1 MGFAPSSA
9 AMDAFHMSASVSGL
23 CAARAAATTAAT
35 AGSRSSSSSSADGSF
50 FASFGGFAAAAAATC
65 ASWSGNG
72 IGSSPGFSSTVPT
85 HAYRPKTTQLS
96 NQSSRFSLS
105 RLLTLRVKYRVVL
118 LRTMVPSSLSLP
130 RSPYSMYST
139 GFWVSSLASEPIL
152 PSLMCASCPGN
163 IVMYRDFLTLDR
175 LWTSLQSLL
184 RRSLEGTSS
193 RMDEGRTRESCRPS
207 TAASKISRLRL
218 A

>member
-1 MGFAPSSA
+1 M
-9 AMDAFHMSASVSGL
+9 
-23 CAARAAATTAAT
+23 R
-35 AGSRSSSSSSADGSF
+35 GSRGGDDGGDGGIEVLILSSADGPF
-50 FASFGGFAAAAAATC
+50 RVRRGVRGCRRRDVRELFGKRHRFLAR
-65 ASWSGNG
+65 
-72 IGSSPGFSSTVPT
+72 FSSTVPT

-96 NQSSRFSLS
+96 NQSSRLSLS

-130 RSPYSMYST
+130 RWPYSMYST

-152 PSLMCASCPGN
+152 PSLRCASCPGK

-175 LWTSLQSLL
+175 LWMSLQSLL

-193 RMDEGRTRESCRPS
+193 RMDDGRTRESCRPS

>member
-1 MGFAPSSA
+1 
-9 AMDAFHMSASVSGL
+9 
-23 CAARAAATTAAT
+23 
-35 AGSRSSSSSSADGSF
+35 
-50 FASFGGFAAAAAATC
+50 
-65 ASWSGNG
+65 
-72 IGSSPGFSSTVPT
+72 
-85 HAYRPKTTQLS
+85 
-96 NQSSRFSLS
+96 
-105 RLLTLRVKYRVVL
+105 
-118 LRTMVPSSLSLP
+118 
-130 RSPYSMYST
+130 MYST

-152 PSLMCASCPGN
+152 PSLRCASCPGN

-193 RMDEGRTRESCRPS
+193 RIDDGRTRESCRPS